1 MLLQPRH
8 FFFKRKHRQ
17 RRIRLFKLNRAFL
30 KFGSEG
36 LQLLN
41 ATQLTSKH
49 LFRLKLFL
57 KRASRKS
64 DYTKRFVWLH
74 AFPHLPMTRKPS
86 GTRMG
91 KGKGKLE
98 NWCTNVYSGI
108 IFTEFKNLRKGR
120 SFYFMKQLT
129 FKLGIKT
136 KPINSINSKV
146 NFPLKLSKSFFFKLK
161 W

>member
-1 MLLQPRH
+1 MLL
-8 FFFKRKHRQ
+8 
-17 RRIRLFKLNRAFL
+17 LNP
-30 KFGSEG
+30 
-36 LQLLN
+36 
-41 ATQLTSKH
+41 TQLTSHH

-74 AFPHLPMTRKPS
+74 AFPHLPLTRKPT

-98 NWCTNVYSGI
+98 SWVTNVYSGI
-108 IFTEFKNLRKGR
+108 IFAEFKNLRRGR
-120 SFYFMKQLT
+120 SLYFMKQLT
-129 FKLGIKT
+129 FKLGIRT
-136 KPINSINSKV
+136 RPMFSINKKI
-146 NFPLKLSKSFFFKLK
+146 NFPLKFSKSFFLSTR